1 MDRCLTFLTLAPYF
15 LVVKSQIVF
24 ALLYTTDTLIYI
36 ITLNHEDALVLVVY
50 FIHTHGIVGCK
61 IKDLVV

>member
-1 MDRCLTFLTLAPYF
+1 MLDISNIGTVLFGCEIPYF
-15 LVVKSQIVF
+15 FV
-24 ALLYTTDTLIYI
+24 LLYTPDTLIYI
-36 ITLNHEDALVLVVY
+36 ITLNQEDVLVLVVY